1 MIEDIFDEIKRMRKD
16 IDSMFNNFFQSSE
29 FKKIKEVSSM
39 RTPPSDV
46 KDTKD
51 SVVINLD
58 MPGVDKKDIQ
68 VSVIEN
74 RLEVKAQ
81 KKRESKIESKGY
93 FKQERSFSGFYRALT
108 LPSDVDAENAKVDYK
123 DGVLKITIPKKEK
136 IKEKKKIKIKVK

>member
-1 MIEDIFDEIKRMRKD
+1 
-16 IDSMFNNFFQSSE
+16 
-29 FKKIKEVSSM
+29 M